1 MPQPLRET
9 LHPDRILP
17 LHPDIHHGL
26 CLACLAKG
34 AGGAADGAQEH
45 AAEADVRAGDQRHE
59 EDPRRRPVRLGAARL
74 RDLPALRMR
83 IRVRLRVRHGAS
95 FRVKARS

>member
-1 MPQPLRET
+1 
-9 LHPDRILP
+9 
-17 LHPDIHHGL
+17 
-26 CLACLAKG
+26 
-34 AGGAADGAQEH
+34 
-45 AAEADVRAGDQRHE
+45 
-59 EDPRRRPVRLGAARL
+59 VRLGAARL